1 MYYIVRTNEPQ
12 NSIPVNYAY
21 HTIKEA
27 RKELCKRLTDG
38 RSTEGYITEYTN
50 TSVRNERGKR
60 VGRAVVTHYG
70 PEDRKHAFMQVS
82 PDSKRYVLY
91 VNLDSNAKEPHT
103 YYLNKDGTLGKR
115 RY

>member
-12 NSIPVNYAY
+12 SSVPVNYAY

-27 RKELCKRLTDG
+27 RKELYKRLTNG
-38 RSTEGYITEYTN
+38 SSEGYITEYTN
-50 TSVRNERGKR
+50 ASVRYGRGKR
-60 VGRAVVTHYG
+60 VGKAFRTVFG
-70 PEDRKHAFMQVS
+70 PEDRKQALMQVS
-82 PDSKRYVLY
+82 PDSKMYVLY

-115 RY
+115 RL